1 MTQAEFNEWMEFLSN
16 EPLACDRNEIQ
27 ISILL
32 SMIASFMGVKNK
44 CEDFLLSE
52 HLKPISIKQSA
63 KKNQNIDLEKLSL
76 DFLELLG

>member
-27 ISILL
+27 MSILL
-32 SMIASFMGVKNK
+32 SMIASFMGAKNK

-52 HLKPISIKQSA
+52 YLKPSIKQSA
-63 KKNQNIDLEKLSL
+63 NTNQNIDLKKLGL